1 MTLPHPATPRRI
13 PALAATVLA
22 ATILAVGFLAGSA
35 RPAAA
40 STYFW
45 TCSNGQRYTAVYD
58 NDRLVLSNRSVRYTL
73 FPRVSGS
80 GSIYAGAGIRFHEKA
95 RNAVMMFPGGGQI
108 TCVRSQTAARRCPPR
123 QEWVNGRCLRNDEQD
138 PNQPCGPG
146 YRLNGRGRCVSMAAR
161 PGGFLPA
168 PGRSYGGIVRAGPSR
183 SAAPIGT
190 LREREPV
197 TILSDTGV
205 VWNDYRWF
213 RIRFRGGRIGYQWGG
228 ILCGRRALIPGTFK
242 TCP

>member
-1 MTLPHPATPRRI
+1 MTLSHPALPR
-13 PALAATVLA
+13 PFLALAAA
-22 ATILAVGFLAGSA
+22 ILAIGLLAGSA

-45 TCSNGQRYTAVYD
+45 TCSNGQRYTGVYD
-58 NDRLVLSNRSVRYTL
+58 NDRLVLRNRSVRYTL

-80 GSIYAGAGIRFHEKA
+80 GSIYAGAGVRFHEKG
-95 RNAVMMFPGGGQI
+95 RNAVMMFPGGGQV
-108 TCVRSQTAARRCPPR
+108 TCVRSRTAM
-123 QEWVNGRCLRNDEQD
+123 RNDEQD
-138 PNQPCGPG
+138 TSQPCGPG
-146 YRLNGRGRCVSMAAR
+146 YRLNSRGRCVSMAAR
-161 PGGFLPA
+161 PAGMLPA

-183 SAAPIGT
+183 SAALIGT

-205 VWNDYRWF
+205 VWNNYRWF

-228 ILCGRRALIPGTFK
+228 ILCGRRALIPGTFR